1 MLMDEAELRLWL
13 LKQIERY
20 GTQANFCRC
29 MDIAPQ
35 NIGEVLKGKRPVP
48 KRLLRS
54 LRIERV
60 VRYRVKD
67 RVGP

>member
-20 GTQANFCRC
+20 GTRTNFCRC
-29 MDIAPQ
+29 MDIQRQQLHSALT
-35 NIGEVLKGKRPVP
+35 GERPVP

-60 VRYRVKD
+60 VKYRVKD
-67 RVGP
+67 RVRS